1 MNRLISHRGNIN
13 GPNPKMENNPEYII
27 SALNLGFDVEIDMWW
42 VDGRIYLGHDEPQYE
57 VNDKWLE
64 NRIDKL
70 WVHCKNFDLLPW
82 IQNTSLHYFWHEN
95 DQYTLTSK
103 NIIWAYP
110 GSKLSHNSICVLPE
124 RNNIDK
130 YILDVCLGVCSDYII
145 DFYG

>member
-110 GSKLSHNSICVLPE
+110 GSKLTHNSICVLPE